1 MRAFAARAIITIATS
16 YHINKPDIARIGH
29 SGHTTYT
36 KYSSLKNMRVLLED
50 FLNRGKMMLNANKNF
65 SYLVK

>member
-1 MRAFAARAIITIATS
+1 MCAFAASVIITIETS
-16 YHINKPDIARIGH
+16 YHINKPDIATIGH

-36 KYSSLKNMRVLLED
+36 KYPSLENMQAVFGNILK
-50 FLNRGKMMLNANKNF
+50 RGKIMLNANKNF